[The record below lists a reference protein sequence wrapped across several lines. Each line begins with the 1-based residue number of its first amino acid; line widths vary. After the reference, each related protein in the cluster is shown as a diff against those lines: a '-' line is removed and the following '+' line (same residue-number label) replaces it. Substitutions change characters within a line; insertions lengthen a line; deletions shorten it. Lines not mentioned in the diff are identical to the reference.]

1 MDNLH
6 FTAGQ
11 RIDVQM
17 VGHSPFS
24 RLTYKLAEGQTACI
38 GQIAKVPLN
47 RKEFIAVVIGAG
59 TAEIADHK
67 LKSPTD
73 IIDFLPPIQP
83 QMLSFLTWM
92 RDWCVAPS
100 SHIFRLL
107 LSTPQAFDRPKAET
121 YVYLNETLPTFRL
134 TEARGKI
141 LSLMQQQSL
150 WKLSDLRLKS
160 DVSAQVITSMI
171 KQNILQTTLKQA
183 QYFDTKFDVAKA
195 DHAPFKLSETQ
206 QKGADALI
214 KAVKKQQFSVTLLDG
229 VPGSGKTEVYF
240 EMIAEALKQG
250 KQALVMLPEIGLTA
264 QWLDRCQRRFGA
276 KPALWHSAL
285 TPTQRRDTWRAIA
298 LNQVQIVAGARSALF
313 LPFQN
318 LACIIVDEEHD
329 LSYKQEDG
337 IVYHGRDMAIM
348 RAKKQQCPIILA
360 SATPSLESWV
370 NQQQGKYQHIELPTR
385 FGGQVLPDIHLIN
398 LKEEPPP
405 EKHQWLSPPLIKAI
419 SENLQKGEQ
428 SLLFLNRRGYA
439 PSTFCKA
446 CETALQCPHCSIS
459 LVEHKRDQR
468 LYCHHC
474 GYNIKTPKSC
484 PNCQEEESFIAL
496 GPGVERI
503 AEEARQYFP
512 NAAIE
517 QASSDIFAT
526 HQDTADFIHR
536 VEQNQIDIIVG
547 TQIIS
552 RGYHFDNLTLV
563 GIIDADL
570 GLNGDDLRINEHTW
584 QMLWQTAGRAG
595 RSQKA
600 GHVYL
605 QTHIPAHP
613 VIKTL
618 CNNDRFAFMHMEA
631 NLRKQSKMPPFGR
644 LAALIVSDTDEQN
657 LLQTC
662 YHLKQYIPKNDQ
674 IQVLGEAKP
683 IMEKLRSR
691 FRRRFL
697 IMSDKNTILQPFI
710 HQWLHQVKISPQTR
724 IKIDIDPY
732 NFM

>member
-1 MDNLH
+1 MNITQ

-17 VGHSPFS
+17 VRHSPFS
-24 RLTYKLAEGQTACI
+24 RLTYKLAEGQTVCT
-38 GQIAKVPLN
+38 GQIVKVPFN
-47 RKEFIAVVIGAG
+47 RKESIAVVMGAG
-59 TAEIADHK
+59 SDKIADEK
-67 LKSPTD
+67 LKLPTD

-92 RDWCVAPS
+92 SDWCVAPS

-107 LSTPQAFDRPKAET
+107 LSVPQAFERPKAEP
-121 YVYLNETLPTFRL
+121 YVYLNKTPPKFRQ
-134 TEARGKI
+134 TKTRKKI

-150 WKLSDLRLKS
+150 WKRSELHLASG
-160 DVSAQVITSMI
+160 VSSQTITSMI
-171 KQNILQTTLKQA
+171 QQNILQEVLKEPQGFETS
-183 QYFDTKFDVAKA
+183 FDLAKA
-195 DHAPFKLSETQ
+195 DYAPFKLSKMQ
-206 QKGADALI
+206 QQGADSLI
-214 KAVKKQQFSVTLLDG
+214 KAVKNQQFSVTLLDG

-240 EMIAEALKQG
+240 EMIATAIRQK

-276 KPALWHSAL
+276 KPAIWHSAL
-285 TPTQRRDTWRAIA
+285 TPAQRRDTWRAIA

-313 LPFQN
+313 LPFQS

-348 RAKKQQCPIILA
+348 RAKKQQCPILLA
-360 SATPSLESWV
+360 SATPSLESWA
-370 NQQQGKYQHIELPTR
+370 NQQQGKYQHIELPSR
-385 FGGQVLPDIHLIN
+385 FGGQMLPDIHLVN
-398 LKEEPPP
+398 LKETPPK
-405 EKHQWLSPPLIKAI
+405 KHHWLSPTLINAI
-419 SENLQKGEQ
+419 EENLQKGEQ

-439 PSTFCKA
+439 PSTFCKT
-446 CETALQCPHCSIS
+446 CETAIQCPHCSIS

-474 GYNIKTPKSC
+474 GYNIAMPQSC
-484 PNCQEEESFIAL
+484 PSCNEQESFIAL
-496 GPGVERI
+496 GPGIERI
-503 AEEARQYFP
+503 AEEAKQYFP
-512 NAAIE
+512 DATIE
-517 QASSDIFAT
+517 QASSDMFAT
-526 HQDTADFIHR
+526 HQDAADFIRR
-536 VEQNQIDIIVG
+536 VEHNHIDIIVG

-570 GLNGDDLRINEHTW
+570 GLNGDDLRANERTW

-595 RSQKA
+595 RSKKS

-605 QTHIPAHP
+605 QTHIPTHP

-631 NLRKQSKMPPFGR
+631 NLRKQANMPPFGR
-644 LAALIVSDTDEQN
+644 LAALIISDTDEQR

-662 YHLKQYIPKNDQ
+662 YHLKQHIPKSDQ
-674 IQVLGEAKP
+674 IHALGEAKP
-683 IMEKLRSR
+683 ALEKLRSR

-710 HQWLHQVKISPQTR
+710 HQWLSQVKISPNTR